1 MSEFF
6 SRVLS
11 HDCGAVWQFVK
22 YGLIGVL
29 STVVQTAVFYL
40 LAVTCLKCLKSDD
53 WAVRLCNFPV
63 ANVSDSLRAKRF
75 AVATAIGFTLANIFC
90 WLMNRLFVF
99 EPGLYSWHVEFL
111 MFFASSAMSV
121 GIALYLS
128 WALIK
133 YFSMMTT
140 RAVFLEISV
149 SLVFNFLI
157 RKFLIF
163 KG

>member
-1 MSEFF
+1 MSEFL

-29 STVVQTAVFYL
+29 STVVQTVVFYTF
-40 LAVTCLKCLKSDD
+40 AITCLKCLKSDD
-53 WAVRLCNFPV
+53 WAVRLCSFPV
-63 ANVSDSLRAKRF
+63 SDVPDTLRAKRF
-75 AVATAIGFTLANIFC
+75 TVATAIGFTFANVFC

-99 EPGLYSWHVEFL
+99 EPGLYSWYIEFL
-111 MFFASSAMSV
+111 MFFASSALAV
-121 GIALYLS
+121 GIAVYLS

-133 YFSMMTT
+133 YFSIMTT
-140 RAVFLEISV
+140 AAVFLEISV
-149 SLVFNFLI
+149 SLMFNFLI

-163 KG
+163 NG